1 MSGEDYKIAR
11 VLIIG
16 CGDSLGGDDG
26 IGPLAVQKLAE
37 KFKQEPRVATI
48 SVDRL
53 TADLASAL
61 GPIELA
67 IFIESAQGQRPG
79 HLSCTF
85 ITPSARS
92 LDSQASALDPAD
104 LLDAVRRAQ
113 GRSPQAMVF
122 TVAGEDFGRRQSLSR
137 TVERASQRLVDQ
149 VYRIVLDELDH
160 T

>member
-1 MSGEDYKIAR
+1 MSGENDKTAR

-16 CGDSLGGDDG
+16 RGDSLRGDDG
-26 IGPLAVQKLAE
+26 IGPLAAQRLGE
-37 KFKQEPRVATI
+37 KFKQEPRVSTL

-53 TADLASAL
+53 TADLAHVL
-61 GPIELA
+61 GTIDLA

-85 ITPSARS
+85 VTPSPGA
-92 LDSQASALDPAD
+92 LDSQASGLDPGG
-104 LLDAVRRAQ
+104 LLDAVRSAQ
-113 GRSPQAMVF
+113 GRTPQAMVF
-122 TVAGEDFGRRQSLSR
+122 TVAGEDFGRRQALSR
-137 TVERASQRLVDQ
+137 VVERASQRLIDQ